1 MWSEIAPDRCHNI
14 AVEGYN
20 VVAYQ
25 FGDGDETVLCLNGGP
40 GLPCDYLREAHACL
54 KQHGYRVITF
64 DQLGTGKS
72 DRPDDASLWTMARYV
87 REVETVR
94 RTLGLGQVHL
104 LGHSWGGW
112 LAIEVALHHPGAIR
126 SLILENTVAD
136 MPHLVQELNRLRGA
150 LGPETVAMMQRYE
163 ALGWLDHPAYQAAI
177 TLLNYRHVCRL
188 DVWPEPVTRS
198 LGDWNM
204 GPYITMQG
212 PNEFL
217 YTGNLKNWNRS
228 AELAS
233 IRVPC
238 LITSGQ
244 HDELTPA
251 CALKMKQGLA
261 NAEIAIFAN
270 SSHMPFYEEP
280 QAYYPVLLDFLARQR
295 DAGGC

>member
-54 KQHGYRVITF
+54 KQHGYRVIAF

-112 LAIEVALHHPGAIR
+112 LAI
-126 SLILENTVAD
+126 
-136 MPHLVQELNRLRGA
+136 
-150 LGPETVAMMQRYE
+150 
-163 ALGWLDHPAYQAAI
+163 
-177 TLLNYRHVCRL
+177 
-188 DVWPEPVTRS
+188 
-198 LGDWNM
+198 
-204 GPYITMQG
+204 
-212 PNEFL
+212 
-217 YTGNLKNWNRS
+217 
-228 AELAS
+228 
-233 IRVPC
+233 
-238 LITSGQ
+238 
-244 HDELTPA
+244 
-251 CALKMKQGLA
+251 
-261 NAEIAIFAN
+261 
-270 SSHMPFYEEP
+270 
-280 QAYYPVLLDFLARQR
+280 
-295 DAGGC
+295 

>member
-54 KQHGYRVITF
+54 KQHGYRVIAF

-112 LAIEVALHHPGAIR
+112 LAIEVALHH
-126 SLILENTVAD
+126 
-136 MPHLVQELNRLRGA
+136 
-150 LGPETVAMMQRYE
+150 
-163 ALGWLDHPAYQAAI
+163 
-177 TLLNYRHVCRL
+177 
-188 DVWPEPVTRS
+188 
-198 LGDWNM
+198 
-204 GPYITMQG
+204 
-212 PNEFL
+212 
-217 YTGNLKNWNRS
+217 
-228 AELAS
+228 LA
-233 IRVPC
+233 
-238 LITSGQ
+238 Q
-244 HDELTPA
+244 
-251 CALKMKQGLA
+251 
-261 NAEIAIFAN
+261 FA
-270 SSHMPFYEEP
+270 
-280 QAYYPVLLDFLARQR
+280 R
-295 DAGGC
+295 

>member
-1 MWSEIAPDRCHNI
+1 M
-14 AVEGYN
+14 
-20 VVAYQ
+20 
-25 FGDGDETVLCLNGGP
+25 
-40 GLPCDYLREAHACL
+40 
-54 KQHGYRVITF
+54 
-64 DQLGTGKS
+64 
-72 DRPDDASLWTMARYV
+72 
-87 REVETVR
+87 
-94 RTLGLGQVHL
+94 
-104 LGHSWGGW
+104 

-188 DVWPEPVTRS
+188 DVWPEPVKRS
-198 LGDWNM
+198 LEDWNM
-204 GPYITMQG
+204 APYITMQG

-217 YTGNLKNWNRS
+217 YTGNLKAWDRS
-228 AELAS
+228 AELS
-233 IRVPC
+233 LIRAPC

-280 QAYYPVLLDFLARQR
+280 QAYYPLLLDFLARQR
-295 DAGGC
+295 DTGGR